1 VNGQGECSTGPQP
14 GGVSVGKELLPKAA
28 AGRPPRAAAGRPPR
42 AAAGYTWGHRT
53 QPG

>member
-1 VNGQGECSTGPQP
+1 VNGQGECRTGPQP

-28 AGRPPRAAAGRPPR
+28 AGRPPRAAAG
-42 AAAGYTWGHRT
+42 YTWGHRT